1 MESMPILGNGWK
13 MKISGQNSGLLYP
26 YVFGGVDSEQILKK
40 FDKRSFS
47 NLLEG
52 ELMKDL
58 LSYFQNLQSQDFD
71 RLFDVS

>member
-1 MESMPILGNGWK
+1 

-26 YVFGGVDSEQILKK
+26 YVFGGVDSGQILKK

>member
-1 MESMPILGNGWK
+1 
-13 MKISGQNSGLLYP
+13 MKISGQNFGLLYP
-26 YVFGGVDSEQILKK
+26 YVVGGVDSEQILKK